1 MARKGE
7 NIRKRKDGRWEGR
20 YRSGI
25 KDDGTVKY
33 TSVYGKSY
41 TEVKNKLIELKRG
54 IFCYD
59 NNLYVEKRFADVLT
73 LWLRAN
79 QLKVKGATQ
88 AKYSYMIEKHIT
100 PILGNRKVSALTV
113 PIINDFLLD
122 KMNNGRLDGRGGLSQ
137 SYVKTMA
144 IIIESAMNFA
154 VAEGYCQPLRNQI
167 IKPSLVKKEMQIL
180 SVSAQQHFESLAATD
195 INETITGIFI
205 ALYTGLRI
213 GEVCALSWEDI
224 DLENQIIHVRHTL
237 SRIQIS
243 NGTCYETV
251 LILDAPKT
259 RASVRDIPIS
269 PLLLPILTY
278 MKSRAVSKFVISTQ
292 QNFTSTRTFDYR
304 YKKVLRD
311 FDLPEINFHS
321 LRHTFA
327 TRCVEVGVDVKSL
340 SQMLGHSNVAT
351 TLNTYV
357 HPSMDTMRV
366 QIEKLQTVSV
376 N

>member
-1 MARKGE
+1 M
-7 NIRKRKDGRWEGR
+7 
-20 YRSGI
+20 
-25 KDDGTVKY
+25 
-33 TSVYGKSY
+33 
-41 TEVKNKLIELKRG
+41 
-54 IFCYD
+54 
-59 NNLYVEKRFADVLT
+59 YVEKRFADVLT